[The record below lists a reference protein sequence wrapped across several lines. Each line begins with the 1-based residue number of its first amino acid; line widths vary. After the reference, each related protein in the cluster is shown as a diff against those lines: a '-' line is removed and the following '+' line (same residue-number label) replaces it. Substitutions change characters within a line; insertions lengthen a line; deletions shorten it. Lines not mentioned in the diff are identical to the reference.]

1 MKKIFIISG
10 NANTIV
16 WFRLDLLKEFLK
28 RDYQIYALTPECDHN
43 SEKILNEFGIT
54 HIKISLQRKTFNML
68 NLLNGIFEIK
78 KLIKAHN
85 PEIVLSY
92 MHKSIIASSIAVFLS
107 GKDIKVF
114 SIITGLGH
122 LFERSELRYK
132 FFGFLSRLLFKLS
145 FKFNKKVFFQNSDD
159 KSIFEE
165 LRLVNKDQAK
175 LVNGSGVNIN
185 KFDLAELP
193 NKTVFMT
200 MTRLLESKGLREF
213 ANAAKLVKS
222 KFPDVRFLI
231 YGYPDLHSDSISE
244 NEIKEVWEEE
254 YGIEYL
260 GYTNQPS
267 EAYKSASVYVLLSY
281 REGTPRS
288 VLEAM
293 SMGRPIIT
301 TNVPGCKET
310 VINGKNGYLVASKSS
325 KEAAEA
331 MMNLIDREKQ
341 LLMGQKSR
349 EIILDKFD
357 VRKVNEAILDQI
369 FIND

>member
-10 NANTIV
+10 SANTIV

-28 RDYQIYALTPECDHN
+28 RGFKIYALTPECDHDAIN
-43 SEKILNEFGIT
+43 ALNQFGIL
-54 HIKISLQRKTFNML
+54 HIQINLQRKTFNVF
-68 NLLNGIFEIK
+68 NLLVGILEIK
-78 KLIKAHN
+78 KLIRAHN

-107 GKDIKVF
+107 GKDVKMF

-122 LFERSELRYK
+122 LFERSELKYK
-132 FFGFLSRLLFKLS
+132 VFGFLSRLLFKLS
-145 FKFNKKVFFQNSDD
+145 FKFNKKVFFQNPDD
-159 KSIFEE
+159 KSIFEK

-175 LVNGSGVNIN
+175 LVNGSGVNID
-185 KFDLAELP
+185 KFKLVKLP

-200 MTRLLESKGLREF
+200 MARLLESKGLREF
-213 ANAAKLVKS
+213 ANAAKLVKT
-222 KFPDVRFLI
+222 KFPDTRFLI
-231 YGYPDLHSDSISE
+231 YGYSDLHSDSISE
-244 NEIKEVWEEE
+244 DEIKNVWEEE

-260 GYTNQPS
+260 GYTDQPS
-267 EAYKSASVYVLLSY
+267 EAYKLASVYVLLSY

-325 KEAAEA
+325 EEAAEA
-331 MMNLIDREKQ
+331 MMNLIDKEKQ
-341 LLMGQKSR
+341 SFMGQKSR

-357 VRKVNEAILDQI
+357 VRKVNEVILDQI
-369 FIND
+369 FINN